1 MVLVVMSK
9 GDFCGIFKFAGEG
22 GCILY
27 GVWGA
32 LPFPGAGLPVLP
44 PCVWFSLAALLHCL
58 CSKLVLAVLLR
69 SMITLCLYD
78 GMGFVFCLFS
88 SGEGGVWLPP
98 LPPVTLPPLGCLRLP
113 PWPSGSLLEGR
124 EAGW

>member
-1 MVLVVMSK
+1 MVLVVMSN

-44 PCVWFSLAALLHCL
+44 PL
-58 CSKLVLAVLLR
+58 CLVL
-69 SMITLCLYD
+69 T
-78 GMGFVFCLFS
+78 
-88 SGEGGVWLPP
+88 
-98 LPPVTLPPLGCLRLP
+98 GCTIAL
-113 PWPSGSLLEGR
+113 SLLKTGPCG
-124 EAGW
+124 AGAVHDYTLLV